1 MSEADRQTTADEA
14 LDLQAHLLR
23 AERQIAWLRWI
34 GIAGWL
40 YILLSLDET
49 LGLSG
54 WAVYVAGL
62 VYTLAAQLMIRFAA
76 PISASARITTTGDPL
91 LTTAMCL
98 ATGGIT
104 SVFFPFYYFT
114 LLAAAFRYG
123 RREAIVVFIFNVALA
138 CVLYFFVPGAGLR
151 TLAVSIFYL
160 VFSALLGIML
170 VTWAEEN
177 LAVAHQRSRALRT
190 ARDRAR
196 MLLKRLINSQEDER
210 KRISGDIHDR
220 MSGHLF
226 ALRQNLDRIRS
237 DAHTFERLQQPLEKL
252 DAEVRDTSSEVRRLM
267 NELRPTVLDD
277 LGLAPAIE
285 EYVAELHG
293 TQPFTLTLGIDPSL
307 RSWGGKGDTA
317 IFRILQ
323 EAVLNIRKHADACNV
338 TISLTRE
345 SGDAAI
351 TLTVSDDGAG
361 FEFAAGPRFGHLGLL
376 TMRERAEAV
385 DGHLHIVSH
394 PGRGTTVTA
403 TIPAARQ
410 AGEQT

>member
-40 YILLSLDET
+40 YILLSLDEK

-177 LAVAHQRSRALRT
+177 LAVAQPRT
-190 ARDRAR
+190 QNRAR
-196 MLLKRLINSQEDER
+196 QGPNALKASHQFARRRAQTDIGRHSRPHER
-210 KRISGDIHDR
+210 AS
-220 MSGHLF
+220 LC
-226 ALRQNLDRIRS
+226 
-237 DAHTFERLQQPLEKL
+237 
-252 DAEVRDTSSEVRRLM
+252 
-267 NELRPTVLDD
+267 
-277 LGLAPAIE
+277 APAKPRP
-285 EYVAELHG
+285 YP
-293 TQPFTLTLGIDPSL
+293 QR
-307 RSWGGKGDTA
+307 RSY
-317 IFRILQ
+317 I
-323 EAVLNIRKHADACNV
+323 
-338 TISLTRE
+338 
-345 SGDAAI
+345 
-351 TLTVSDDGAG
+351 
-361 FEFAAGPRFGHLGLL
+361 
-376 TMRERAEAV
+376 
-385 DGHLHIVSH
+385 
-394 PGRGTTVTA
+394 
-403 TIPAARQ
+403 
-410 AGEQT
+410 